1 MEIKRDMV
9 PARRQCGG
17 SLSNHIFLFF
27 LLLFLSHS
35 TALYALDTSLYE
47 YSAPVVSEF
56 KPGEPARVPLPQEL
70 LSKSRLGL
78 QTDLRVVN
86 DQGTEIP
93 FVIQNRIEPGE
104 VSQSFAFKITS
115 YDQKQKK
122 SLIVVKR
129 PDKAPHFR
137 EVEFVT
143 ASEDFKKKVAIEA
156 SPDGKNW
163 SPVATDMIFDFS
175 SSIALS
181 KIVVEIP
188 RTDQPHLRLTLED
201 ESTPLQK
208 DPEFSLAYEG
218 LQFKALGINTKSF
231 RIAAIRGRT
240 GPEQEE
246 KPVYDILE
254 ISPEQ
259 FTVTADKEGNSLVNL
274 GRIHLPVSEVVLD
287 VANPYFYRQ
296 VEVVETED
304 EDGEDERVVGRGPL
318 YRMTG
323 MKNPENR
330 LSFGETTLR
339 HAWLRITNN
348 NNPPLKLNGIELK
361 WTRKDLT
368 FIPEPGRNY
377 QIFAGSDEAETPTY
391 ELQKVLSGDTQGR
404 ASYQELRLGAIE
416 KNSSYKPGKGPKES
430 RARREKTLFT
440 AVILLVVALIGFW
453 LVRLLRQVS
462 AKPPSGA

>member
-1 MEIKRDMV
+1 MV
-9 PARRQCGG
+9 
-17 SLSNHIFLFF
+17 SLSNHKMAAFI
-27 LLLFLSHS
+27 LLLSFHS
-35 TALYALDTSLYE
+35 TRVFALDTSLYE

-78 QTDLRVVN
+78 QTDLRVVD

-93 FVIQNRIEPGE
+93 FVIQNRVEPGE

-129 PDKAPHFR
+129 PDKAPPFR

-143 ASEDFKKKVAIEA
+143 DSEDFKKKVVIEA
-156 SPDGKNW
+156 SQDGMSW
-163 SPVATDMIFDFS
+163 SQVAADMIFDFS
-175 SSIALS
+175 ASIALS
-181 KIVVEIP
+181 KIVIEIP
-188 RTDQPHLRLTLED
+188 RTDQPHLRLILED

-218 LQFKALGINTKSF
+218 LQFKAAGVNTKSF

-240 GPEQEE
+240 GPEQDE

-259 FTVTADKEGNSLVNL
+259 FTVTADKEGNTLVNL

-323 MKNPENR
+323 MKKPENR

-348 NNPPLKLNGIELK
+348 NNPPLKLNSVELK

-377 QIFAGSDEAETPTY
+377 RIFAGSAEAETPTY
-391 ELQKVLSGDTQGR
+391 ELQKVLSGDRRET
-404 ASYQELRLGAIE
+404 ASYQELLSGAVE
-416 KNSSYKPGKGPKES
+416 RNAAFRPGKGPKES

-440 AVILLVVALIGFW
+440 VVILLVVALIGFW
-453 LVRLLRQVS
+453 LVRLLKQVS
-462 AKPPSGA
+462 QKPAP